1 MKFIIQPPPFTRHK
15 RSTTSIM
22 YELSALLALLWIAA
36 IVYNFTINPSYGLK
50 AIFMVVVAV
59 VTTLICDVLVAAITY
74 RDKEKPLF
82 RYLFMKVKENY
93 SLVTALIFALSLPI
107 GTPYYVIIIGS
118 LFATLIVKYAFGG
131 FGANIFNPAL
141 FARLFVTFA
150 FGSQLTAFIDT
161 VPSNVSSLTD
171 VGVTITTSFSSQ
183 GVKWISDSLAGLNVT
198 MGQLWLGNY
207 AGAIGETFAGL
218 ILVLGIY
225 MVVRKICN
233 WRPMVAYLLTVILTA
248 LVIALITGL
257 NPGTYIL
264 LHLAMGGLMYGA
276 VFMITDPVTSPT
288 SMFGKVLIGV
298 IAGLMTVL
306 IRIQGG
312 YPEGVT
318 FAIAIANLLSPLIDR
333 FATGMTINN
342 GFKKWSVIL
351 SVLLLSLALNGG
363 LAYYNTQAQS
373 PQPEDSQM
381 VIDLTNDLP
390 IEEPQN
396 VYFVEVATR

>member
-1 MKFIIQPPPFTRHK
+1 MKFIVKPTPFTRQK
-15 RSTTSIM
+15 RSTTGIM
-22 YELSALLALLWIAA
+22 YELSALLGLLWVAA
-36 IVYNFTINPSYGLK
+36 IVYNFTIDPSYGIK

-59 VTTLICDVLVAAITY
+59 VTTFICDVLVGAITY
-74 RDKEKPLF
+74 RDREKPF
-82 RYLFMKVKENY
+82 GSYLFKAIMENY

-131 FGANIFNPAL
+131 FGANIFNPAV
-141 FARLFVTFA
+141 FARIFVTFA
-150 FGSQLTAFIDT
+150 FGSQLKAFIDT
-161 VPSNVSSLTD
+161 IPSNATSLTD
-171 VGVTITTSFSSQ
+171 VGATITTSFSSL
-183 GVKWISDSLAGLNVT
+183 GVKWISDSLTGLNVN

-207 AGAIGETFAGL
+207 SGAIGETFTGL
-218 ILVLGIY
+218 ILIIGLY
-225 MVVRKICN
+225 MIVRKICN
-233 WRPMVAYLLTVILTA
+233 WRPMVAYLVTVTLTA

-276 VFMITDPVTSPT
+276 IFMITDPITSPT

-298 IAGLMTVL
+298 IAGLITVL
-306 IRIQGG
+306 IRIQGAN
-312 YPEGVT
+312 PEGVI
-318 FAIAIANLLSPLIDR
+318 FAIAITNLVSPLIDR

-351 SVLLLSLALNGG
+351 SILLLSLALNGG
-363 LAYYNTQAQS
+363 LAYYNAQV
-373 PQPEDSQM
+373 QNPEPEQSQR
-381 VIDLTNDLP
+381 VQVLYYELP

-396 VYFVEVATR
+396 IYFVEVTK

>member
-225 MVVRKICN
+225 MIVRKICN

-248 LVIALITGL
+248 LVIALLTGL

>member
-1 MKFIIQPPPFTRHK
+1 MKFIVKPTPFTRQK
-15 RSTTSIM
+15 RSTTGIM
-22 YELSALLALLWIAA
+22 YELSALLGLLWVAA
-36 IVYNFTINPSYGLK
+36 IVYNFTIDPSYGIK

-59 VTTLICDVLVAAITY
+59 VTTFICDVLVGAITY
-74 RDKEKPLF
+74 RDREKPF
-82 RYLFMKVKENY
+82 GSYLFKAIMENY

-131 FGANIFNPAL
+131 FGANIFNPAV
-141 FARLFVTFA
+141 FARIFVTFA
-150 FGSQLTAFIDT
+150 FGSQLKAFIDT
-161 VPSNVSSLTD
+161 IPSNATSLTD
-171 VGVTITTSFSSQ
+171 VGATITTSFSSL
-183 GVKWISDSLAGLNVT
+183 GVKWISDSLTGLNVN

-207 AGAIGETFAGL
+207 SGAIGETFTGL
-218 ILVLGIY
+218 ILIIGLY
-225 MVVRKICN
+225 MIVRKICN
-233 WRPMVAYLLTVILTA
+233 WRPMIAYLVTVTLTA

-276 VFMITDPVTSPT
+276 IFMITDPITSPT

-298 IAGLMTVL
+298 IAGLITVL
-306 IRIQGG
+306 IRIQGAN
-312 YPEGVT
+312 PEGVI
-318 FAIAIANLLSPLIDR
+318 FAIAITNLVSPLIDR

-351 SVLLLSLALNGG
+351 SILLLSLALNGG
-363 LAYYNTQAQS
+363 LAYYNAQV
-373 PQPEDSQM
+373 QNPEPEQSQR
-381 VIDLTNDLP
+381 VQVLYYELP

-396 VYFVEVATR
+396 IYFVEVTK

>member
-1 MKFIIQPPPFTRHK
+1 
-15 RSTTSIM
+15 
-22 YELSALLALLWIAA
+22 
-36 IVYNFTINPSYGLK
+36 
-50 AIFMVVVAV
+50 MVVVAV
-59 VTTLICDVLVAAITY
+59 ATTLICDVLVGAIAY
-74 RDKEKPLF
+74 RDKEKPF
-82 RYLFMKVKENY
+82 ARYLFTRVKENY

-131 FGANIFNPAL
+131 FGANIFNPAV
-141 FARLFVTFA
+141 FGRIFVTFA
-150 FGSQLTAFIDT
+150 FGPQLKAFIGT
-161 VPSNVSSLTD
+161 VPGNVSSLTD
-171 VGVTITTSFSSQ
+171 VGVTVTTSFSSL

-207 AGAIGETFAGL
+207 SGAIGETFTGL
-218 ILVLGIY
+218 ILLLGLY
-225 MVVRKICN
+225 MIVRKICN
-233 WRPMVAYLLTVILTA
+233 WRPLVAYILTVALTA
-248 LVIALITGL
+248 LVVALITGL

-264 LHLAMGGLMYGA
+264 LHLALGGLMYGA

-298 IAGLMTVL
+298 IAGFMTVL

-333 FATGMTINN
+333 FATGMTNN
-342 GFKKWSVIL
+342 NNIKKWSVIL

-363 LAYYNTQAQS
+363 LAYYNTQVQN
-373 PQPEDSQM
+373 PEPEESHLVLTLPYEAPAEESQM
-381 VIDLTNDLP
+381 YYV
-390 IEEPQN
+390 
-396 VYFVEVATR
+396 VEVIK

>member
-248 LVIALITGL
+248 LVIALLTGL